1 MGFFK
6 RDKTLDFRALRYF
19 IAVYEEH
26 SFSAAAKRCFVAQP
40 SISGAVQ
47 QLEAELECALFVR
60 HSKGITPT
68 IEGTELYPKACQVI
82 SDISEIK
89 HQFKQPCEALSLKLA
104 LSPFLSGKRISA
116 LIKKLIQSLPNLD
129 LTLVDIN
136 ESSDAKIISKTLL
149 DKNEVFHKL
158 WVDRYVLA
166 TPLDHPLAANSQ
178 VKLEQLNNT
187 QFISRAPCDIIE
199 SWQYA
204 IAKRGLNIQVKA
216 NVKTEE
222 YALDLVA
229 AGLGVSIVPLH
240 TLDGRND
247 LSFCEIQ
254 DLKLERVVGLA
265 YTKDMAVAPSLLTV
279 ISNIETLN

>member
-1 MGFFK
+1 M
-6 RDKTLDFRALRYF
+6 DFRALRYF

-68 IEGTELYPKACQVI
+68 TEGTELYPKACQVL
-82 SDISEIK
+82 SDVAEIK
-89 HQFKQPCEALSLKLA
+89 RQFHKEPEQLSLRLA
-104 LSPFLSGKRISA
+104 LLPFLSGKRVSS
-116 LIKKLIQSLPNLD
+116 LIKQLMHSLPNLD

-136 ESSDAKIISKTLL
+136 DSADARIISQTLL
-149 DKNEVFHKL
+149 KKDEVFHKL

-166 TPLDHPLAANSQ
+166 TPLGDPITVHKK
-178 VKLEQLNNT
+178 VKLAQLNNAA
-187 QFISRAPCDIIE
+187 FISRAPCDIIE
-199 SWQYA
+199 SWQFA
-204 IAKRGLNIQVKA
+204 IAKRGLNLKVKA
-216 NVKTEE
+216 IVKTEE

-240 TLDGRND
+240 SLDGRTD
-247 LSFCEIQ
+247 LSYCEVE
-254 DLKLERVVGLA
+254 DLKLERIVGLA
-265 YTKDMAVAPSLLTV
+265 YTKDPAVPPSLLAA
-279 ISNIETLN
+279 ISNINKGK

>member
-1 MGFFK
+1 M
-6 RDKTLDFRALRYF
+6 DFRALRYF

-68 IEGTELYPKACQVI
+68 TEGTELYPKACQVL
-82 SDISEIK
+82 SDVAEIK
-89 HQFKQPCEALSLKLA
+89 RQFHKEPEQLSLRLA
-104 LSPFLSGKRISA
+104 LLPFLSGKRVSS
-116 LIKKLIQSLPNLD
+116 LIKQLMHSLPNLD

-136 ESSDAKIISKTLL
+136 DSADARIISQTLL
-149 DKNEVFHKL
+149 KKDEVFHKL

-166 TPLDHPLAANSQ
+166 TPLGDPITVHKK
-178 VKLEQLNNT
+178 VKLAQLNNAA
-187 QFISRAPCDIIE
+187 FISRAPCDIIE
-199 SWQYA
+199 SWQFA
-204 IAKRGLNIQVKA
+204 IAKRGLNLKVKA
-216 NVKTEE
+216 IVKTEE

-240 TLDGRND
+240 SLDGRTD
-247 LSFCEIQ
+247 LSYCEVE
-254 DLKLERVVGLA
+254 DLKLERIVGLA
-265 YTKDMAVAPSLLTV
+265 YTKDTAVPPSLLAA
-279 ISNIETLN
+279 ISNINKGK